1 MAKVVVALGG
11 NALGKSPEEQLKL
24 VKNTASSL
32 IGLIAAGNQVV
43 ISHGNGPQVGA
54 INLGM
59 NFAAEHGKT
68 AAFPF
73 PECGAMSQGYI
84 GYHLQQSLENELHRR
99 WMNKSVATIVTQ
111 IAVDPNDPAFE
122 NPSKPVGDFYTKE
135 QADEIAKEKGY
146 TFKEDAGR
154 GYRQVV
160 PSPLPMKIM
169 ELDSIKTLIDADK
182 LVIAGGGGGV
192 PVIITDK
199 GLEGVPAVIDKDRS
213 SALLADK
220 IDADKLII
228 LTAVDHVYV
237 NYGKPDEKAL
247 KTLNVAEAQK
257 YMKEGQFAAGSM
269 LPKIE
274 ACLSFVEGHPEREA
288 LITSLDG
295 LDDALADKVGTVIR
309 DNEKEEGA
317 RPKSL
322 VTSFSSPRKQ
332 Q

>member
-295 LDDALADKVGTVIR
+295 LDDALAGKVGTVIR
-309 DNEKEEGA
+309 DN
-317 RPKSL
+317 
-322 VTSFSSPRKQ
+322 
-332 Q
+332 

>member
-43 ISHGNGPQVGA
+43 ISHGNGPQVGT

-84 GYHLQQSLENELHRR
+84 GYHLQQSLENELHHR

-295 LDDALADKVGTVIR
+295 LDDALAGKVGTVIR
-309 DNEKEEGA
+309 DN
-317 RPKSL
+317 
-322 VTSFSSPRKQ
+322 
-332 Q
+332 

>member
-32 IGLIAAGNQVV
+32 IGLIDAGNQVV

-59 NFAAEHGKT
+59 NFAAENGKT

-84 GYHLQQSLENELHRR
+84 GYHLQQSLQNELHRR
-99 WMNKSVATIVTQ
+99 WMNKNVATVVTQ
-111 IAVDPNDPAFE
+111 IAVDPKDPAFQ

-135 QADEIAKEKGY
+135 QAEQIEKEKGY

-160 PSPLPMKIM
+160 PSPLPQKIM
-169 ELDSIKTLIDADK
+169 ELNSIKTLIEAGD

-192 PVIITDK
+192 PVIMTDD

-220 IDADKLII
+220 IDADTLII
-228 LTAVDHVYV
+228 LTAVDYVFV

-257 YMKEGQFAAGSM
+257 YMDEKQFAAGSM

-274 ACLSFVEGHPEREA
+274 ACLSFVEGHSERKA
-288 LITSLDG
+288 LITSLNG
-295 LDDALADKVGTVIR
+295 LDDALAGKVGTVIS
-309 DNEKEEGA
+309 DN
-317 RPKSL
+317 
-322 VTSFSSPRKQ
+322 
-332 Q
+332 

>member
-32 IGLIAAGNQVV
+32 IGLIDAGNQVV

-59 NFAAEHGKT
+59 NFAAENGKT

-84 GYHLQQSLENELHRR
+84 GYHLQQSLQNELHKR
-99 WMNKSVATIVTQ
+99 WMNKNVATIVTQ
-111 IAVDPNDPAFE
+111 IAVDPQDPAFN

-135 QADEIAKEKGY
+135 QAEQIEKEKGY

-160 PSPLPMKIM
+160 PSPLPKKIM
-169 ELDSIKTLIDADK
+169 ELNSINTLIESGD

-192 PVIITDK
+192 PVIMTDE
-199 GLEGVPAVIDKDRS
+199 GLQGVPGVIDKDRS
-213 SALLADK
+213 SALLADQ
-220 IDADKLII
+220 ISADKLII
-228 LTAVDHVYV
+228 LTAVDYVYV

-247 KTLNVAEAQK
+247 KTLTIDEAHK
-257 YMKEGQFAAGSM
+257 YMDEKQFAAGSM

-288 LITSLDG
+288 IITSLNG
-295 LDDALADKVGTVIR
+295 LDDALAGKVGTVIR
-309 DNEKEEGA
+309 DN
-317 RPKSL
+317 
-322 VTSFSSPRKQ
+322 
-332 Q
+332 

>member
-32 IGLIAAGNQVV
+32 IGLIDAGNQVV

-59 NFAAEHGKT
+59 NFAAENGKT

-84 GYHLQQSLENELHRR
+84 GYHLQQSLQNELHRR
-99 WMNKSVATIVTQ
+99 WMNKNVATVVTQ
-111 IAVDPNDPAFE
+111 IAVDPKDPAFQ

-135 QADEIAKEKGY
+135 QAEQIEKEKGY

-160 PSPLPMKIM
+160 PSPLPQKIM
-169 ELDSIKTLIDADK
+169 ELNSIKTLIEAGD

-192 PVIITDK
+192 PVIMTDD

-220 IDADKLII
+220 IDADTLII
-228 LTAVDHVYV
+228 LTAVDYVFV

-257 YMKEGQFAAGSM
+257 YMDEKQFAAGSM

-274 ACLSFVEGHPEREA
+274 ACLSFVEGHPERKA
-288 LITSLDG
+288 LITSLNG
-295 LDDALADKVGTVIR
+295 LDDALAGKVSTVIS
-309 DNEKEEGA
+309 DN
-317 RPKSL
+317 
-322 VTSFSSPRKQ
+322 
-332 Q
+332 

>member
-32 IGLIAAGNQVV
+32 IGLIDAGNQVV

-59 NFAAEHGKT
+59 NFAAENGKT

-84 GYHLQQSLENELHRR
+84 GYHLQQSLQNELHRR
-99 WMNKSVATIVTQ
+99 WMNKNVATVVTQ
-111 IAVDPNDPAFE
+111 IAVDPKDPAFQ

-135 QADEIAKEKGY
+135 QAEQIEKEKGY

-160 PSPLPMKIM
+160 PSPLPQKIM
-169 ELDSIKTLIDADK
+169 ELNSIKTLIEAGD

-192 PVIITDK
+192 PVIMTDD

-220 IDADKLII
+220 IDADTLII
-228 LTAVDHVYV
+228 LTAVDYVFV
-237 NYGKPDEKAL
+237 NYGKPDEKTL

-257 YMKEGQFAAGSM
+257 YMDEKQFAAGSM

-274 ACLSFVEGHPEREA
+274 ACLSFVEGHPERKA
-288 LITSLDG
+288 LITSLNG
-295 LDDALADKVGTVIR
+295 LDDALAGKVGTVIS
-309 DNEKEEGA
+309 DN
-317 RPKSL
+317 
-322 VTSFSSPRKQ
+322 
-332 Q
+332 

>member
-43 ISHGNGPQVGA
+43 ISHGNGPQVGT

-169 ELDSIKTLIDADK
+169 ELDSIKTLIDADN

-295 LDDALADKVGTVIR
+295 LDDALAGKVGTVIR
-309 DNEKEEGA
+309 DN
-317 RPKSL
+317 
-322 VTSFSSPRKQ
+322 
-332 Q
+332 

>member
-32 IGLIAAGNQVV
+32 IGLIDAGNQVV

-59 NFAAEHGKT
+59 NFAAENGKT

-84 GYHLQQSLENELHRR
+84 GYHLQQSLQNELHKR
-99 WMNKSVATIVTQ
+99 WMNKNVATIVTQ
-111 IAVDPNDPAFE
+111 IAVDPQDPAFD

-135 QADEIAKEKGY
+135 QAEQIEKEKGY

-160 PSPLPMKIM
+160 PSPLPKKIM
-169 ELDSIKTLIDADK
+169 ELNSINTLIESGA

-192 PVIITDK
+192 PVIMTDD
-199 GLEGVPAVIDKDRS
+199 GLQGVPAVIDKDRS
-213 SALLADK
+213 SALLADQ
-220 IDADKLII
+220 ISADKLII
-228 LTAVDHVYV
+228 LTAVDYVYV
-237 NYGKPDEKAL
+237 NYGKPGEKAL
-247 KTLNVAEAQK
+247 KTLTIDEAHK
-257 YMKEGQFAAGSM
+257 YMDEKQFAAGSM

-288 LITSLDG
+288 IITSLND
-295 LDDALADKVGTVIR
+295 LDDALAGKVGTVIR
-309 DNEKEEGA
+309 DN
-317 RPKSL
+317 
-322 VTSFSSPRKQ
+322 
-332 Q
+332 

>member
-32 IGLIAAGNQVV
+32 IGLIDAGNQVV

-59 NFAAEHGKT
+59 NFAAENGKT

-84 GYHLQQSLENELHRR
+84 GYHLQQSLQNELHKR
-99 WMNKSVATIVTQ
+99 WMHKNVATIVTQ
-111 IAVDPNDPAFE
+111 IAVNPQDPAFD

-135 QADEIAKEKGY
+135 QAEQIEKEKGY

-160 PSPLPMKIM
+160 PSPLPKKIM
-169 ELDSIKTLIDADK
+169 ELNSINTLIESGD

-192 PVIITDK
+192 PVIMTDD
-199 GLEGVPAVIDKDRS
+199 GLQGVPAVIDKDRS
-213 SALLADK
+213 SALLADQ
-220 IDADKLII
+220 ISADKLII
-228 LTAVDHVYV
+228 LTAVDYVYV
-237 NYGKPDEKAL
+237 NYGRPDEKAL
-247 KTLNVAEAQK
+247 KTLTIDEAHK
-257 YMKEGQFAAGSM
+257 YMEEKQFAAGSM

-288 LITSLDG
+288 IITSLNG
-295 LDDALADKVGTVIR
+295 LDDALAGKVGTVIR
-309 DNEKEEGA
+309 DN
-317 RPKSL
+317 
-322 VTSFSSPRKQ
+322 
-332 Q
+332 

>member
-32 IGLIAAGNQVV
+32 IGLIDAGNQVV

-59 NFAAEHGKT
+59 NFAAENGKT

-84 GYHLQQSLENELHRR
+84 GYHLQQSLQNELHRR
-99 WMNKSVATIVTQ
+99 WMNKNVATVVTQ
-111 IAVDPNDPAFE
+111 IAVDPKDPAFQ

-135 QADEIAKEKGY
+135 QAEQIEKEKGY

-160 PSPLPMKIM
+160 PSPLPQKIM
-169 ELDSIKTLIDADK
+169 ELNSIKTLIEAGD

-192 PVIITDK
+192 PVIMTDD
-199 GLEGVPAVIDKDRS
+199 GLQGVPAVIDKDRS

-220 IDADKLII
+220 IDADTLII
-228 LTAVDHVYV
+228 LTAVDYVFV

-247 KTLNVAEAQK
+247 KTLNVVEAQK
-257 YMKEGQFAAGSM
+257 YMDEKQFAAGSM

-274 ACLSFVEGHPEREA
+274 ACLSFVEGHPERKA
-288 LITSLDG
+288 LITSLNG
-295 LDDALADKVGTVIR
+295 LDDALADKVGTVIS
-309 DNEKEEGA
+309 DN
-317 RPKSL
+317 
-322 VTSFSSPRKQ
+322 
-332 Q
+332 

>member
-32 IGLIAAGNQVV
+32 ISLIDAGNQVV

-59 NFAAEHGKT
+59 NFAAENGKT

-84 GYHLQQSLENELHRR
+84 GYHLQQSLQNELHKR
-99 WMNKSVATIVTQ
+99 WMNKNVATIVTQ
-111 IAVDPNDPAFE
+111 VAVDPHDPAFD

-135 QADEIAKEKGY
+135 QAEQIEKGKGY

-160 PSPLPMKIM
+160 PSPLPKKIM
-169 ELDSIKTLIDADK
+169 ELDSINTLIEAGD

-192 PVIITDK
+192 PVIMTDD
-199 GLEGVPAVIDKDRS
+199 GLQGVPAVIDKDRS
-213 SALLADK
+213 SSLLADQ
-220 IDADKLII
+220 ISADKLII
-228 LTAVDHVYV
+228 LTAVDYVYV
-237 NYGKPDEKAL
+237 NYGKPNEKAL
-247 KTLNVAEAQK
+247 KTLNVAEAHK
-257 YMKEGQFAAGSM
+257 YMDEKQFAAGSM

-288 LITSLDG
+288 IITSLNG
-295 LDDALADKVGTVIR
+295 LDDALAGKVGTVLR
-309 DNEKEEGA
+309 NN
-317 RPKSL
+317 
-322 VTSFSSPRKQ
+322 
-332 Q
+332 

>member
-295 LDDALADKVGTVIR
+295 LDDALTGKVGTVIR
-309 DNEKEEGA
+309 DN
-317 RPKSL
+317 
-322 VTSFSSPRKQ
+322 
-332 Q
+332 

>member
-32 IGLIAAGNQVV
+32 IGLIDAGNQVV

-59 NFAAEHGKT
+59 NFAAENGKT

-84 GYHLQQSLENELHRR
+84 GYHLQQSLQNELHRR
-99 WMNKSVATIVTQ
+99 WMNKNVATVVTQ
-111 IAVDPNDPAFE
+111 IAVDPKDPAFQ

-135 QADEIAKEKGY
+135 QAEQIEKEKGY

-160 PSPLPMKIM
+160 PSPLPQKIM
-169 ELDSIKTLIDADK
+169 ELNSIKTLIEAGD

-192 PVIITDK
+192 PVIMTDD

-220 IDADKLII
+220 IDADTLII
-228 LTAVDHVYV
+228 LTAVDYVFV

-257 YMKEGQFAAGSM
+257 YMDEKQFAACSM

-274 ACLSFVEGHPEREA
+274 ACLSFVEGHPERKA
-288 LITSLDG
+288 LITSLNG
-295 LDDALADKVGTVIR
+295 LDDALAGKVGTVIS
-309 DNEKEEGA
+309 DN
-317 RPKSL
+317 
-322 VTSFSSPRKQ
+322 
-332 Q
+332 

>member
-32 IGLIAAGNQVV
+32 IGLIDAGNQVV

-59 NFAAEHGKT
+59 NFAAENGKT

-73 PECGAMSQGYI
+73 PECGVMSQGYI
-84 GYHLQQSLENELHRR
+84 GYHLQQSLQNELHRR
-99 WMNKSVATIVTQ
+99 WMNKNVATVVTQ
-111 IAVDPNDPAFE
+111 IAVDPKDPAFQ

-135 QADEIAKEKGY
+135 QAEQIEKEKGY

-160 PSPLPMKIM
+160 PSPLPQKIM
-169 ELDSIKTLIDADK
+169 ELNSIKTLIEAGD

-192 PVIITDK
+192 PVIMTDD

-220 IDADKLII
+220 IDADTLII
-228 LTAVDHVYV
+228 LTAVDYVFV

-257 YMKEGQFAAGSM
+257 YMDEKQFAAGSM

-274 ACLSFVEGHPEREA
+274 ACLSFVEGHPERKA
-288 LITSLDG
+288 LITSLNG
-295 LDDALADKVGTVIR
+295 LDDALAGKVGTVIS
-309 DNEKEEGA
+309 DN
-317 RPKSL
+317 
-322 VTSFSSPRKQ
+322 
-332 Q
+332 

>member
-169 ELDSIKTLIDADK
+169 ELDSIKTLIDADN

-295 LDDALADKVGTVIR
+295 LDDALAGKVGTVIR
-309 DNEKEEGA
+309 VN
-317 RPKSL
+317 
-322 VTSFSSPRKQ
+322 
-332 Q
+332 

>member
-135 QADEIAKEKGY
+135 QADEIVKEKGY

-169 ELDSIKTLIDADK
+169 ELDSIKTLIDANN

-295 LDDALADKVGTVIR
+295 LDDALAGKVGTVIR
-309 DNEKEEGA
+309 DN
-317 RPKSL
+317 
-322 VTSFSSPRKQ
+322 
-332 Q
+332 

>member
-32 IGLIAAGNQVV
+32 IGLIDAGNQVV

-59 NFAAEHGKT
+59 NFAAENGKT

-84 GYHLQQSLENELHRR
+84 GYHLQQSLQNELHRR
-99 WMNKSVATIVTQ
+99 WMNKNVATVVTQ
-111 IAVDPNDPAFE
+111 IAVDPEDPAFQ

-135 QADEIAKEKGY
+135 QAEQNEKEKGY

-160 PSPLPMKIM
+160 PSPLPQKIM
-169 ELDSIKTLIDADK
+169 ELNSIKTLIEAGD

-192 PVIITDK
+192 PVIMTDD
-199 GLEGVPAVIDKDRS
+199 GLQGVPAVIDKDRS

-220 IDADKLII
+220 IDADTLII
-228 LTAVDHVYV
+228 LTAVDYVFV

-257 YMKEGQFAAGSM
+257 YMDEKQFAAGSM

-274 ACLSFVEGHPEREA
+274 ACLSFVEGHPERKA
-288 LITSLDG
+288 LITSLNG
-295 LDDALADKVGTVIR
+295 LDDALAGKVGTVIS
-309 DNEKEEGA
+309 DN
-317 RPKSL
+317 
-322 VTSFSSPRKQ
+322 
-332 Q
+332 